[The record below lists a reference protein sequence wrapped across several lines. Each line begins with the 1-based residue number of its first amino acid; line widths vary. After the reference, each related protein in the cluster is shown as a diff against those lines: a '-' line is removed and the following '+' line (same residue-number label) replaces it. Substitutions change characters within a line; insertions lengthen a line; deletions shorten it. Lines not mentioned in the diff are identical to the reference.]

1 MEIQALRRRDQLLVG
16 FTLFSMFFGAGNL
29 IFPPQ
34 LGAQAG
40 VDTWFAMAG
49 LAVSAVFL
57 PILGVIAVVRA
68 GSLTELASRVHPA
81 FATVFTVLIYLSIGP
96 CLAIPRT
103 ASTSFEMAVP
113 PFLPSGTPTMWF
125 QFGYSLLFFAAAF
138 LVALQPEKLTGRLGK
153 FLCPMLLLLV
163 GAMFVGSLVHPVGT
177 YGPTLPPY
185 DQIPAVQ
192 GFLTGY
198 QTMDT
203 IAALNF
209 GIVIVMNIRALGVT
223 DQGSVLRATVRAG
236 GIATVLFLA
245 VYSMLAHIG
254 ALSGAA
260 FPGMTNGAVTLTNL
274 VGAIFGH
281 WGTVILAAIFFIACF
296 NTCVGL
302 ISSCSAYFHTLV
314 QSTGSGMGGLLC
326 SAQHGHLQCRPGPD
340 FEDLRAH
347 FEHPLSSGYRADP
360 AVLPAPVHSAL
371 FRHLS
376 CWDRLYQCSQHPV
389 CRPGSGAE
397 HSGAG
402 PDFEGCPSVW
412 NGPGLGPSGFGRSAA
427 GSPAL
432 CDTALQG
439 EGLTLAFSAQ
449 EAYHKENKMGAR
461 KRAERK
467 LCASTGD
474 LIWVMPTEGDLCPAD
489 AAGLC
494 SHWGAGPRFRFHRE
508 TTGGSNMKLQTEHLK
523 LYAVTD
529 RSWLGERTLA
539 RQVEESLAGGATMVQ
554 LREKGMDRETL
565 RREALEIRAVCRRYG
580 VPFLINDAAELAA
593 EVGADGVH
601 VGQQDM
607 SPRQA
612 RAILGPDG
620 IVGVS
625 AHTVEEA
632 RAAQAEG
639 ADYLGVGAV
648 FVTGTKENTTP
659 VDYET
664 LKEICAAVDIPV
676 VAIGGVGRNNLS
688 SLAGSGIQ
696 GVAVVSAL
704 YAQPDVRAAARS
716 LRSQVEEM
724 LRG

>member
-57 PILGVIAVVRA
+57 PILGVLAVVRA

-314 QSTGSGMGGLLC
+314 PRVPAPAWAAFFALLSMVISNAGLDQILKISVPILNILYPPAIVLILLSFLPQCIQRFSAIYPVGIAFTSAASILYAARDLGLSIPALDRILKAVPLSGMGLGW
-326 SAQHGHLQCRPGPD
+326 
-340 FEDLRAH
+340 
-347 FEHPLSSGYRADP
+347 
-360 AVLPAPVHSAL
+360 VLPA
-371 FRHLS
+371 
-376 CWDRLYQCSQHPV
+376 
-389 CRPGSGAE
+389 
-397 HSGAG
+397 
-402 PDFEGCPSVW
+402 
-412 NGPGLGPSGFGRSAA
+412 
-427 GSPAL
+427 
-432 CDTALQG
+432 
-439 EGLTLAFSAQ
+439 
-449 EAYHKENKMGAR
+449 
-461 KRAERK
+461 
-467 LCASTGD
+467 
-474 LIWVMPTEGDLCPAD
+474 
-489 AAGLC
+489 
-494 SHWGAGPRFRFHRE
+494 
-508 TTGGSNMKLQTEHLK
+508 
-523 LYAVTD
+523 
-529 RSWLGERTLA
+529 
-539 RQVEESLAGGATMVQ
+539 LAGV
-554 LREKGMDRETL
+554 L
-565 RREALEIRAVCRRYG
+565 
-580 VPFLINDAAELAA
+580 
-593 EVGADGVH
+593 
-601 VGQQDM
+601 
-607 SPRQA
+607 
-612 RAILGPDG
+612 
-620 IVGVS
+620 
-625 AHTVEEA
+625 
-632 RAAQAEG
+632 
-639 ADYLGVGAV
+639 LGVLLS
-648 FVTGTKENTTP
+648 VTLPSKGK
-659 VDYET
+659 D
-664 LKEICAAVDIPV
+664 
-676 VAIGGVGRNNLS
+676 
-688 SLAGSGIQ
+688 
-696 GVAVVSAL
+696 
-704 YAQPDVRAAARS
+704 
-716 LRSQVEEM
+716 
-724 LRG
+724 